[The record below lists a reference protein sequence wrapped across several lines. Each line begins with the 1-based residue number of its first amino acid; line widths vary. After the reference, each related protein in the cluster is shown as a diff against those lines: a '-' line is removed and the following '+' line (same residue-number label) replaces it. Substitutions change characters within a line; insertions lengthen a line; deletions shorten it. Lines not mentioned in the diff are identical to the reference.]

1 MTAPLV
7 SVIVPTYNRAYC
19 LARTL
24 DSALAQSHA
33 ALEVLV
39 VDDGSTDDT
48 AALVRARYG
57 NDPRVVY
64 LYQDN
69 AGVSAARNHGL
80 RVARGDFVA
89 LLDSDDVWR
98 PWKIELQLRCLQR
111 FPELGMVWTDME
123 AIDPSGAVFD
133 PAYIRTMYST
143 YGLFRMEE
151 IFSRSL
157 PLREVAPEL
166 AAVVGEARLYTGD
179 IFSPM
184 IMGNLVHTSTVLIR
198 RERLEQVRQFDESL
212 KYSGEDYDFHLRTC
226 HAGPVGFLDLPAIQY
241 QRGMPDRLT
250 RHEYRIHT
258 ATNFL
263 RTIEPWITGAREQ
276 IHLPQRLL
284 DAALA
289 DAHGWIGELQLEAGR
304 VAAARVHLLRSVRL
318 RPGQRRMWLLLA
330 GTFVPHALRERLRS
344 GYRRLKGG
352 AGAAGGRQ

>member
-1 MTAPLV
+1 MTSPLV
-7 SVIVPTYNRAYC
+7 SVVVPTFNRAYC

-24 DSALAQSHA
+24 DSALAQTHA
-33 ALEVLV
+33 RLEVLV
-39 VDDGSTDDT
+39 VDDGSTDGT
-48 AALVRARYG
+48 AALVRERYG
-57 NDPRVVY
+57 DDPRVVY
-64 LYQDN
+64 LHQAN

-80 RVARGDFVA
+80 RAARGDFVA
-89 LLDSDDVWR
+89 LLDSDDVWQ
-98 PWKIELQLRCLQR
+98 PWKIELQLRCLER
-111 FPELGMVWTDME
+111 FPELGMVWTDMA

-133 PAYIRTMYST
+133 PAYIRRMYST

-151 IFSRSL
+151 IFSRSV

-166 AAVVGEARLYTGD
+166 ADVVGEARLHAGD

-212 KYSGEDYDFHLRTC
+212 KFSGEDYDFHLRTC

-276 IHLPQRLL
+276 ITLPQRMV
-284 DAALA
+284 DTALA
-289 DAHGWIGELQLEAGR
+289 DAHAWIGELQLEAGR
-304 VAAARVHLLRSVRL
+304 TPEARTHLFRSVRL
-318 RPGQRRMWLLLA
+318 RPAQKRMWLLL
-330 GTFVPHALRERLRS
+330 GSTFVPQAMRERLKS

-352 AGAAGGRQ
+352 VAGGGQP

>member
-1 MTAPLV
+1 MNTPLV
-7 SVIVPTYNRAYC
+7 SVVVPTYNRAYC

-24 DSALAQSHA
+24 DSALAQTHDR
-33 ALEVLV
+33 LEVIV

-48 AALVRARYG
+48 AALVRERYG
-57 NDPRVVY
+57 HDPRVVY
-64 LYQDN
+64 LRQDN

-80 RVARGDFVA
+80 RAVRGDFVA

-98 PWKIELQLRCLQR
+98 PWKIELQLLCFRHVS
-111 FPELGMVWTDME
+111 ELGMVWTDME

-133 PAYIRTMYST
+133 PAYIRTMYSC
-143 YGLFRMEE
+143 YALFRIDE
-151 IFSRSL
+151 IFSRAR
-157 PLREVAPEL
+157 PLREIAPDL
-166 AAVVGEARLYTGD
+166 ADMVGRATLYSGD

-198 RERLEQVRQFDESL
+198 RDRLQQVRQFDESL
-212 KYSGEDYDFHLRTC
+212 RYSGEDFDFHLRTC
-226 HAGPVGFLDLPAIQY
+226 HAGPVGFIDLPTIQY

-276 IHLPQRLL
+276 IRLPQRML

-289 DAHGWIGELQLEAGR
+289 DAHGWIGELQLEAGH
-304 VAAARVHLLRSVRL
+304 AAEARAHLFRSVRH
-318 RPGQRRMWLLLA
+318 RPGQRRMWLLLGSA
-330 GTFVPHALRERLRS
+330 LLPRKAREWLHAC
-344 GYRRLKGG
+344 YRQLKGG
-352 AGAAGGRQ
+352 PRAAEGPR